1 MKVEHRIYLG
11 LGLAVT
17 VFMVVYFFTAKEYG
31 GATMLFGTAGLGI
44 MPALYMGWWKR
55 RMDPRP
61 EDRTDGT
68 TATSAGPVGSF
79 PSHTIWPFVLGM
91 GLFLTALSLVFGAW
105 TAVIGGA
112 LIIFSIASVTL
123 ESRRGGIV

>member
-1 MKVEHRIYLG
+1 MKVEYRIYLG
-11 LGLAVT
+11 VGIFVAV
-17 VFMVVYFFTAKEYG
+17 VMVIYLFTSKEYG

-61 EDRTDGT
+61 EDNEG
-68 TATSAGPVGSF
+68 ATLASARGAVGAF

-91 GLFLTALSLVFGAW
+91 GVFVTAISLVFGAW
-105 TAVIGGA
+105 FFVIGGSLVVFA
-112 LIIFSIASVTL
+112 VTSVTL
-123 ESRRGGIV
+123 ESRRGGLV